1 MTNNE
6 PIFVLDSFA
15 LLAFFQGEPR
25 GIKVREIIAQ
35 SVREECHLAIAT
47 VNLGE
52 IVYRTVRQHGPE
64 RTQYVLARIEEY
76 RIAVVDVDR
85 DLALEA
91 AYLKAR
97 YRLGYAD
104 CFVAALAR
112 RLDAAV
118 VTGDP
123 GFRQVEQLVA
133 VEWLPT
139 V

>member
-1 MTNNE
+1 MKDE

-25 GIKVREIIAQ
+25 GVKVKEIIER
-35 SVREECHLAIAT
+35 SLREECRLALAT

-52 IVYRTVRQHGPE
+52 VVYRTIRQHGPE
-64 RTQYVLARIEEY
+64 RTRNVLAKIEEFG
-76 RIAVVDVDR
+76 IAIVDVDR

-91 AYLKAR
+91 ANLKVR

-123 GFRQVEQLVA
+123 DFRQVEQLIA

-139 V
+139 Q